1 MLHKIAIHFAL
12 TFGSSDAPHYFLP
25 TKLILTGLSLVCPL
39 SFEYFPHLYEHLC
52 WLEANSLDSSEK
64 IRVNY
69 QGVVGRSDGSSI
81 PVFETT
87 STDHNQTMVCRLK
100 QVRTEDYSCLV
111 RDFDNNNRVE
121 TNMPATANPNL
132 YFEPEKLDDSQ
143 LAVTVSV
150 PGDECVINTIKDLQ
164 SSVLYAQPPRCPKR

>member
-1 MLHKIAIHFAL
+1 M
-12 TFGSSDAPHYFLP
+12 
-25 TKLILTGLSLVCPL
+25 
-39 SFEYFPHLYEHLC
+39 
-52 WLEANSLDSSEK
+52 
-64 IRVNY
+64 VNY
-69 QGVVGRSDGSSI
+69 QGVVGRSDGSPI

-87 STDHNQTMVCRLK
+87 STGHNQTMVCRLE

-132 YFEPEKLDDSQ
+132 YFEPEKLDESQ

-164 SSVLYAQPPRCPKR
+164 SSVLYAQPPRCPRN